1 MRRFFV
7 QQRTNILAVLFS
19 LAFTAGLYA
28 QPAPVKWGEVPIED
42 LQMQTYPADSN
53 AAVVILADYGHVYF
67 MDDLTLVFKR
77 HTRIKILSEAG
88 YDWGTVTVPYLG
100 EKRAQRLRD
109 IKGQTFTLSPDG
121 EVVRHKMN
129 KGDLFTEDLDGSW
142 KQARFTLPALEP
154 GAVIEYA
161 YRIDSENP
169 VYLRGWT
176 FQKSEPTR
184 WSEYRAEIPNFL
196 NYVSSSVGMLNYAVQ
211 DTKPI
216 TMAHGG
222 GVRFRWA
229 MEAIP
234 ALRKEPFMTTPKDY
248 RSAIQFQLQ
257 SFSHPSI
264 GTITHMS
271 SWTDLAEELMEM
283 SSFGKQLKPSK
294 PVRQRVDEI
303 TAGRSDPAE
312 KMAAVYDFV
321 RTTISWNEQYNWIPS
336 QKVREVLK
344 TRTGNSADVSL
355 TLIAMLRAAG
365 IEAHP
370 VLVSTRSHGLVLQVY
385 PLLSQFNDVLVAAEI
400 DGETYLLDAT
410 DPLRPHTLLPV
421 EALNGKGLLVRGKH
435 PEWIDIKANGRY
447 IRQTFFQ
454 ATLDA
459 SGTLSGTLQT
469 SDDDYSALRKRH
481 QLKEADTPE
490 AFVESVMF
498 ANYDD
503 PGIETCSVTD
513 EALTEP
519 LKTQTV
525 FSLPGYAQVAGP
537 FIYVNPTPF
546 GRIDENPLRLPERT
560 FPVDMAYPRTTINT
574 FQMQLPE
581 GYAVQETPKNI
592 RMQVPTGDALFQ
604 RLVEVQNGTLMMQT
618 QFTIKRTIYEPEHYA
633 ALRSFYEQI
642 VAAGAEQVV
651 LKQVTAAD
659 GENR

>member
-1 MRRFFV
+1 MRRFFI
-7 QQRTNILAVLFS
+7 QQGTRILTVLLS
-19 LAFTAGLYA
+19 LIFAASLYA

-42 LQMQTYPADSN
+42 LQMQAYPADSN

-100 EKRAQRLRD
+100 EKRTQRLRD
-109 IKGQTFTLSPDG
+109 IKGQTFTLDANG
-121 EVVRHKMN
+121 EVRRHKMS
-129 KGDLFTEDLDGSW
+129 KDDLFTEDLDGSW
-142 KQARFTLPALEP
+142 KQARFTLPNLEP
-154 GAVIEYA
+154 GAVIEYS
-161 YRIDSENP
+161 YRIDSQNP

-196 NYVSSSVGMLNYAVQ
+196 NYISSSVGMLNYALQ

-216 TMAHGG
+216 NMAHGAG
-222 GVRFRWA
+222 IRFRWA
-229 MEAIP
+229 MEEVP

-257 SFSHPSI
+257 SVSHPSV

-271 SWTDLAEELMEM
+271 SWTALAEELMEM

-294 PVRQRVDEI
+294 QVREQADEI
-303 TAGRSDPAE
+303 TAGFADPVE
-312 KMAAVYDFV
+312 KMTAIYDYV
-321 RTTISWNEQYNWIPS
+321 RTTISWNEQFDWIPD

-344 TRTGNSADVSL
+344 TRTGNSADIAIA
-355 TLIAMLRAAG
+355 LIAMLRAAE

-370 VLVSTRSHGLVLQVY
+370 VLISTRSHGQILQVY

-400 DGETYLLDAT
+400 DGETYLLHAT
-410 DPLRPHTLLPV
+410 DPLRPYTLLPI

-447 IRQTFFQ
+447 VRQTFFQ
-454 ATLDA
+454 AKLDA
-459 SGTLSGTLQT
+459 SGTLTGTLQT
-469 SDDDYSALRKRH
+469 SDDDYSALSKR
-481 QLKEADTPE
+481 QKLKEADSPE
-490 AFVESVMF
+490 AFVESVML
-498 ANYDD
+498 ANYDEPD
-503 PGIETCSVTD
+503 IETCNVTD

-519 LKTQTV
+519 LKTETV
-525 FSLPGYAQVAGP
+525 FSLTGYAQVAGA
-537 FIYVNPTPF
+537 FIYVNPMPF
-546 GRIDENPLRLPERT
+546 GRIDENPLRLKERT
-560 FPVDMAYPRTTINT
+560 FPVDLAFPRTTVST
-574 FQMQLPE
+574 FQMQLPD
-581 GYAVQETPKNI
+581 GYTVQEAPKNI
-592 RMQVPTGDALFQ
+592 RMKMPTGDALFQ
-604 RLVEVQNGTLMMQT
+604 RMVQVQNGTLTMQT
-618 QFTIKRTIYEPEHYA
+618 QFSIKRTIYEPEHYA
-633 ALRSFYEQI
+633 ALRSFYEQV

-659 GENR
+659 EGQ